1 MSEFLIALDQGT
13 TSTRAMAFSPDG
25 EVLDLHQIEFKQYY
39 PKPGWVEHEAE
50 EIWQT
55 AVETVR
61 TVVARQ
67 GEAGRTPRAL
77 GITNQRE
84 TVVIWDR
91 KTGQPVHNAI
101 VWQDRRTA
109 EACSRFKEAGHE
121 PMVQEK
127 TGLLL
132 DPYFSATKI
141 TWLLDNVPDIRAR
154 AERGELAAGTIE
166 CFLLWRLTGGRVHAS
181 DATNASRT
189 MLFDYHLQNWSDE
202 LLELHNV
209 PRQILPEVVDNA
221 GHFGDTEVEL
231 FGQAIPICGLMG
243 DQQSAA
249 IGQGCIR
256 AGSLKS
262 TYGTGC
268 FLLQNTGSNIV
279 TSKNKLLSTM
289 AYRIGDEL
297 SYAVEGSIFM
307 AGATVKWLRDGLGL
321 IKDTAE
327 TEAMA
332 AGLEDN
338 GGVYLVP
345 AFAGLGAPHW
355 DADARGAIFGLTQD
369 SGPATIV
376 RATLESVAYQTH
388 DLISAAQADGAE
400 PPKLLR
406 VDGGMVVNNWFVQ
419 FLADL
424 LGTPVDRPKN
434 IETTAMG
441 AAFLAGLGSG
451 LYDSLEDVEKF
462 WSLERRF
469 DPAMDETTRQA
480 HLEGWQR
487 AVQRT
492 LSTRGN

>member
-1 MSEFLIALDQGT
+1 
-13 TSTRAMAFSPDG
+13 MAFSPQG
-25 EVLDLHQIEFKQYY
+25 EVLDHHQIEFKQHY
-39 PKPGWVEHEAE
+39 PKPGWVEHDAE
-50 EIWQT
+50 DIWQT
-55 AVETVR
+55 AVDTVR

-67 GEAGRTPRAL
+67 REVGRAPKAL

-91 KTGQPVHNAI
+91 KSGQPVHNAI

-109 EACSRFKEAGHE
+109 GTCGKLKEAGHE

-141 TWLLDNVPDIRAR
+141 TWLLDSDPDLRVR
-154 AERGELAAGTIE
+154 AEKGELAAGTIE

-189 MLFDYHLQNWSDE
+189 MLFDYHTQDWSDE
-202 LLELHNV
+202 LLELHRV

-221 GHFGDTEVEL
+221 GYFGDTDAEL
-231 FGQAIPICGLMG
+231 FGQPIPICGLMG

-249 IGQGCIR
+249 IGQGCIA

-268 FLLQNTGSNIV
+268 FLLQNTGPNIV
-279 TSKNKLLSTM
+279 VSKNKLLSTM
-289 AYRIGDEL
+289 AYRVGNRL

-307 AGATVKWLRDGLGL
+307 AGAAVKWLRDGLEL
-321 IKDTAE
+321 IEDTAE

-332 AGLEDN
+332 ASLQDN
-338 GGVYLVP
+338 AGVYLVP
-345 AFAGLGAPHW
+345 AFTGLGAPHW
-355 DADARGAIFGLTQD
+355 DADARGAIYGLTQD
-369 SGPATIV
+369 TGPATIA

-388 DLISAAQADGAE
+388 DLVSAAQADGAE
-400 PPKLLR
+400 RPEFLR
-406 VDGGMVVNNWFVQ
+406 VDGGMVANNWFTQ

-424 LGTPVDRPKN
+424 LGAPVDRPKN

-451 LYDSLEDVEKF
+451 LYEKLEDVEKF

-469 DPAMDETTRQA
+469 EPTMDQAKRQA
-480 HLEGWQR
+480 HIEGWR
-487 AVQRT
+487 WAVERT
-492 LSTRGN
+492 LSKGRS